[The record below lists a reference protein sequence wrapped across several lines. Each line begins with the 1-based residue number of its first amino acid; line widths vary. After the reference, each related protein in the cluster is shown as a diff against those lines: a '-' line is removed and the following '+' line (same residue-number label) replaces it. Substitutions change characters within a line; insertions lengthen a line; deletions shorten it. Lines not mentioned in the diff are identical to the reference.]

1 MYIREFVR
9 LDDAI
14 SNTSKADTK
23 NFSKNVAMAF
33 NRMKQTIKKELKKA
47 DFAKLVADFR
57 ANPIEETESE
67 PEPSETESGLESETE
82 SGSES
87 TSESGSESETESG
100 SESETESESESGSE
114 SESYYDES
122 YYDSEAMS
130 FDSDF
135 SSESESESDSDEEP
149 NPKLTGRAKWVLQP
163 KDIEKQLKSAR
174 TAGMGNGPNFLEKWR
189 QLVNKVL

>member
-47 DFAKLVADFR
+47 DFAKLVADFC

-67 PEPSETESGLESETE
+67 PEPSETESG
-82 SGSES
+82 
-87 TSESGSESETESG
+87 
-100 SESETESESESGSE
+100 
-114 SESYYDES
+114 
-122 YYDSEAMS
+122 
-130 FDSDF
+130 
-135 SSESESESDSDEEP
+135 
-149 NPKLTGRAKWVLQP
+149 
-163 KDIEKQLKSAR
+163 
-174 TAGMGNGPNFLEKWR
+174 
-189 QLVNKVL
+189 